1 MNDQDDIN
9 TKINF
14 GSDAFKKYFAN
25 TSWMFAEKFI
35 RLGIA
40 FIVGIYVVRYLG
52 PENFGLI
59 SYAISFVGL
68 FATISTLGLDSIV
81 VRELVKDPSRRDEL
95 LGSVFYLRIIGAIIA
110 VFLTIITA
118 FILQESY
125 FNILLIT
132 IIVTSTIF
140 QSLNVVEYY
149 FQARVESKFNVF
161 VQSSSLIISSI
172 VKALLVLF
180 NASLIYFAIVYVI
193 EFILL
198 SVGYYLVYKINNLK
212 ISGWKFK
219 STTAINLVKDA
230 WPLILSGVVIA
241 VYMKIDQVMIKIIL
255 NTKEVGFYAAAVK
268 LSEAWYFIPMAI
280 CTSLFPAI
288 INAKQINE
296 TIYLNRMQKLYDML
310 SVISIVI
317 AVIVTFLSEFI
328 ITIIFGVKY
337 LPSASV
343 LTIYIWAGVPVFLG
357 VATSQYLINENLTRL
372 AFYRTFIGMIIN
384 VILNI
389 FLIPVYG
396 INGAAVATLI
406 SYSLSV
412 LAIGFFKNTRQQ
424 LRFMFYSVLGIN
436 ILKFILREINDKT
449 KKNYS

>member
-1 MNDQDDIN
+1 MSNQDDIN

-14 GSDAFKKYFAN
+14 GSEAFKKYFTN

-35 RLGIA
+35 RLLIA
-40 FIVGIYVVRYLG
+40 FLVGIYVVRYLG
-52 PENFGLI
+52 PENFGLL

-68 FATISTLGLDSIV
+68 FATIATLGLDSIL
-81 VRELVKDPSRRDEL
+81 VRELVKDPTRRDEL
-95 LGSVFYLRIIGAIIA
+95 LGSVFYLRIIGAVIA
-110 VFLTIITA
+110 VLLTIITT
-118 FILQESY
+118 FILHESY

-140 QSLNVVEYY
+140 QSLNVIEYY
-149 FQARVESKFNVF
+149 FQARVESKFNVY

-172 VKALLVLF
+172 IKALLVLF

-193 EFILL
+193 EFVLL
-198 SVGYYLVYKINNLK
+198 SLGYYLVYRINNLK

-219 STTAINLVKDA
+219 STTAINLIRDA
-230 WPLILSGVVIA
+230 WPLVLSGVVIA
-241 VYMKIDQVMIKIIL
+241 VYMKIDQVMIKNIL
-255 NTKEVGFYAAAVK
+255 NTTEVGFYAAAVK
-268 LSEAWYFIPMAI
+268 LSEASYFIPMAI

-296 TIYLNRMQKLYDML
+296 TIYLNRMQKLYDLL

-317 AVIVTFLSEFI
+317 AVIVTFLSELI

-389 FLIPVYG
+389 FLIPIYG
-396 INGAAVATLI
+396 INGAAIATLI

-424 LRFMFYSVLGIN
+424 LRFMFNSVFGIN
-436 ILKFILREINDKT
+436 ILKLITKEINARFI
-449 KKNYS
+449 KK